1 MKNPVNVTNLSRF
14 AGNLSLATS
23 CAVLI
28 CVASASAQEA
38 AERTGVF
45 CKRDSTVSI
54 EEYTK
59 TTVPDGYSDLKTY
72 ELNTDFRSPKNDVPW
87 SESKIFNDP
96 VTGAY
101 VGVIDRNFIPN
112 ASRIHTSWHRDVI
125 IAEGMDITPYF
136 FKRYQF
142 DVLMIPAGGKYL
154 VLRGCNGRFPVNQ
167 RVANALISLPDGK
180 PTFVKL
186 YTPEF
191 SGAILN
197 EIGPGTVK
205 AWKKVYAN
213 WSKQAASRPSELGF

>member
-1 MKNPVNVTNLSRF
+1 MSQTPLRF
-14 AGNLSLATS
+14 ISIKSAHAF
-23 CAVLI
+23 LI
-28 CVASASAQEA
+28 ASVFASFLGVRSASGQEIA
-38 AERTGVF
+38 DKSGVF
-45 CKRDSTVSI
+45 CKRDATVSV
-54 EEYTK
+54 EEFSK

-72 ELNTDFRSPKNDVPW
+72 ELSSDFRAPKNDVPW

-101 VGVIDRNFIPN
+101 VGVLDRNYIPN
-112 ASRIHTSWHRDVI
+112 ASRIHTAWHRDVI
-125 IAEGMDITPYF
+125 IAEGMDVSPYF

-142 DVLMIPAGGKYL
+142 DVLMIPAGEKYL

-167 RVANALISLPDGK
+167 RVASALASAPEGK
-180 PTFVKL
+180 NVFVKL

-197 EIGPGTVK
+197 EIGSDTVK

-213 WSKQAASRPSELGF
+213 WAKQGGAKPNELGF